1 VFPAAHLALTVQA
14 PLLARLVARSS
25 PYLVD
30 FLPFSR
36 FLSRRLYSPI
46 APRFTDTPFPRPF
59 YPHRARRRGER
70 EGGEREGE
78 RREDRERRETE
89 ARRAFGILTL
99 LFYSPYT
106 LSSHRYR
113 RDLLNHLST
122 IREMDENRE
131 LAREIAV
138 ARRAARGRETSSAT
152 SSPKLMPDY

>member
-1 VFPAAHLALTVQA
+1 LIFYLSLG
-14 PLLARLVARSS
+14 SS
-25 PYLVD
+25 PVV
-30 FLPFSR
+30 FIPRSR
-36 FLSRRLYSPI
+36 HDSRIPLFRVLFIPTE
-46 APRFTDTPFPRPF
+46 RDGEGR
-59 YPHRARRRGER
+59 ER
-70 EGGEREGE
+70 EERE
-78 RREDRERRETE
+78 REKEGKTENEERRETE